1 MKFDLKNEFNLLSFL
16 KTVDQCTGEV
26 LFESEKGTRLNLKSQ
41 LCKVLFLTLKPGD
54 SALLDCRIECSEEDG
69 ERLSAFLVIPE

>member
-1 MKFDLKNEFNLLSFL
+1 MKYDLKSDFNLLSFL
-16 KTVDQCTGEV
+16 KTVDQCRGEV
-26 LFESEKGTRLNLKSQ
+26 LFVSEKGTRLNLKSQ

>member
-1 MKFDLKNEFNLLSFL
+1 MKYDLKSDFNLLSFL

-26 LFESEKGTRLNLKSQ
+26 LLESEKGTQLNLKSQ
-41 LCKVLFLTLKPGD
+41 LCKVLLLTRKPGD
-54 SALLDCRIECSEEDG
+54 AALLDCRIECSEEDG